1 MTRPSRWQ
9 AVQDLIPGILF
20 AATLALYCFHLRI
33 PEGYIYDEVYHAYT
47 AAEYVRGNPDAYV
60 WDTHA
65 PRPNVAYMWNH
76 PPVGVWMIAGGI
88 RLWGDNSF
96 GWRFAAAVF
105 GAAGIALAYLLA
117 LRLTGR
123 RGVALL
129 AAGLLV
135 LNGLYF
141 VQSRT
146 GMLDIFGTFFMMAAI
161 LFFHRYLTAVPAR
174 EGRELAWTGLFLG
187 LAVATKWSAGYPSA
201 CIGLVVLG
209 RAFFPGRERRRAA
222 GKRGGILRALGAVA
236 VGLGVV
242 PAAVYLAAYIPFF
255 LVGHDWSQFLELQRQ
270 TLYYHSHLRETHA
283 YASSWWSWPLA
294 LRPVWYYVAYLDHWI
309 SNIYTNSNPL
319 LSVMFVPAAT
329 VATFAWWKSR
339 NPAWLAL
346 LIGFF
351 GQWLPWG
358 LVPRIAFAYHF
369 LPATPF
375 GCIAVAAVLGM
386 LWNRGTAARTVCV
399 AYVAAVAAAF
409 VFFYP
414 IYAAVPLTKE
424 AFDLRMWLPSWR

>member
-1 MTRPSRWQ
+1 MTRPSSWS
-9 AVQDLIPGILF
+9 ALQDLLPGLLF
-20 AATLALYCFHLRI
+20 AAALALYCFHLRI

-47 AAEYVRGNPDAYV
+47 AAEYVRGNPDAYL
-60 WDTHA
+60 WDTRA

-76 PPVGVWMIAGGI
+76 PPVGVWLIAGGI

-96 GWRFAAAVF
+96 GWRFGAAVF

-123 RGVALL
+123 RAIAALAAALL
-129 AAGLLV
+129 LV
-135 LNGLYF
+135 DGLYF

-146 GMLDIFGTFFMMAAI
+146 GMLDVFGTFFMMAAI
-161 LFFHRYLTAVPAR
+161 LFFHRYLTATPPRV
-174 EGRELAWTGLFLG
+174 GRELTFTGIFLG
-187 LAVATKWSAGYPSA
+187 LAIATKWSAAYPSA
-201 CIGLVVLG
+201 CIGLVVLV
-209 RAFFPGRERRRAA
+209 RTLFPGPERRRTSSSRN
-222 GKRGGILRALGAVA
+222 GLLLSLVEVALGLV
-236 VGLGVV
+236 LV
-242 PAAVYLAAYIPFF
+242 PAAIYVLAYVPFF
-255 LVGHDWSQFLELQRQ
+255 AVGHDWSQFVELQRQ

-294 LRPVWYYVAYLDHWI
+294 LRPVWYYVAYLDNWI

-319 LSVMFVPAAT
+319 LSVTFVPAAVVVT
-329 VATFAWWKSR
+329 IAWRQAR

-346 LIGFF
+346 IVGFF
-351 GQWLPWG
+351 GQWLPWA

-375 GCIAVAAVLGM
+375 GCIAVAALLGI
-386 LWNRGTAARTVCV
+386 LWSRGVAGRTACV
-399 AYVAAVAAAF
+399 VYVAAVVGAF
-409 VFFYP
+409 LFFYP

-424 AFDLRMWLPSWR
+424 AFELRMWLPSWR